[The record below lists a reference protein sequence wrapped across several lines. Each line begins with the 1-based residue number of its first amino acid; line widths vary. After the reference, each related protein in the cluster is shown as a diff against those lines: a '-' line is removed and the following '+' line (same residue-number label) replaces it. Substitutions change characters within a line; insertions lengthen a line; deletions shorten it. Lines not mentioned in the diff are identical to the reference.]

1 MQPPGS
7 FSIAR
12 REIRCDVPTPERLRE
27 LLAAPLPLRLRSA
40 AVERQFFRDVYLDT
54 TDARLRERGVT
65 CRFRASDDDRRR
77 LTVHID
83 DPLLAAASDV
93 AAARRYD
100 ADVRE
105 LDAVRAA
112 ASDTEPARRLRAFA
126 DPAQLRPTLVVTTER
141 VLRRTIPAWFRRSQF
156 DFVYDFATV
165 EYGAL
170 SRSYQEL
177 RVWRLRNGSP
187 TLARV
192 AAALEHSHA
201 VRPVLVD
208 PFERIRAVA
217 ASMAREAERRA
228 IDTGRAVAIVAI
240 ADGRIACVLTDGAL
254 TLPIADGSGEGACRH
269 LLATYFGS
277 AVGDLRMIGTV
288 PGRRRDSLLEVW
300 TASQIRRGR
309 DSGRISAVV
318 WLTPN
323 ELDDRL
329 DRPELVD
336 APTRSALALIA
347 DAGLLPVSIGGR
359 ASPTRDSA
367 DTGEFAEDGRS
378 EDSDR
383 HLDGERSIL
392 EFNARVLAMA
402 EDATTPLLERFRYL
416 AIVSANL
423 DEFFAV
429 QLSALKR
436 RSRRP
441 LNGVT
446 GETPRMS
453 ARIAGIRAHVEAL
466 VARQQRCLEECRRE
480 LARHNIVILPWA
492 ELEVSERVVLR
503 QHFRSVIMPAL
514 TPQAMTEAPG
524 FPTPHVP
531 TLDLFFIVL
540 LKDPATGPLHL
551 ACLRIPSSLP
561 RFIPAR
567 GGAAMVLVEDVIRD
581 QLDVMY
587 RGRDVLEAYLFRV
600 TRGAELDVDEAD
612 AGNLLQAIEE
622 DAKRRRGNAV
632 VRVEV
637 ERAMPA
643 SRRNALLAE
652 LRSDRTSEPLPLDA
666 LDVYEIDGM
675 LDLSGLRELASLPR
689 PELRFAPFRGRA
701 PFSSTESLFT
711 LIAQRD
717 LLVHHPY
724 DDFGASVQRF
734 LDEAADDNEV
744 AAIKMTLYRA
754 GERSPIVDALL
765 RAARAGKEVVAFVEL
780 KARFDEER
788 NISWAKRLT
797 DAGVH
802 VVHGLVGLKNHAK
815 LALVARREDGALR
828 RYVHVGTGNYHA
840 VTAGLYTDLGLF
852 SADEE
857 LASNIGDLFNE
868 LTSSSHWP
876 QADYHRI
883 LVAPH
888 GMLTSLIAKIERE
901 TANARAGREARIR
914 LKVNGLTDLD
924 LIGALYRASQAGVTI
939 EAIVRGICRLRPGVR
954 GMSERIRIVS
964 LVGRFLE
971 HARIYAFAN
980 AGDPEYYIGSADW
993 RSRNLR
999 RRVEVVAP
1007 VTDPSC
1013 RAHLETIL
1021 DRELNDPAAW
1031 RLETDGSYRR
1041 SKSSRVAGAQSQWS
1055 FIADAQGGE
1064 VLASP

>member
-1 MQPPGS
+1 MLQRPQSLG
-7 FSIAR
+7 R
-12 REIRCDVPTPERLRE
+12 REIRCDVATPERLRE
-27 LLAAPLPLRLRSA
+27 LLRAPLPLRLRSTA
-40 AVERQFFRDVYLDT
+40 AERKFFRDVYLDT

-112 ASDTEPARRLRAFA
+112 ASDTDPARRLRAFA
-126 DPAQLRPTLVVTTER
+126 DPAQLRPTLVVT
-141 VLRRTIPAWFRRSQF
+141 
-156 DFVYDFATV
+156 
-165 EYGAL
+165 
-170 SRSYQEL
+170 
-177 RVWRLRNGSP
+177 
-187 TLARV
+187 
-192 AAALEHSHA
+192 
-201 VRPVLVD
+201 
-208 PFERIRAVA
+208 
-217 ASMAREAERRA
+217 
-228 IDTGRAVAIVAI
+228 TGRAVAIVAI

-441 LNGVT
+441 LNGVA

-561 RFIPAR
+561 RFIPVR
-567 GGAAMVLVEDVIRD
+567 GGAAMMLVEDVIRD

-711 LIAQRD
+711 LIARRD

-734 LDEAADDNEV
+734 LDEAADDNDV

-754 GERSPIVDALL
+754 GERS
-765 RAARAGKEVVAFVEL
+765 
-780 KARFDEER
+780 
-788 NISWAKRLT
+788 
-797 DAGVH
+797 
-802 VVHGLVGLKNHAK
+802 
-815 LALVARREDGALR
+815 
-828 RYVHVGTGNYHA
+828 
-840 VTAGLYTDLGLF
+840 
-852 SADEE
+852 
-857 LASNIGDLFNE
+857 
-868 LTSSSHWP
+868 
-876 QADYHRI
+876 
-883 LVAPH
+883 
-888 GMLTSLIAKIERE
+888 
-901 TANARAGREARIR
+901 
-914 LKVNGLTDLD
+914 
-924 LIGALYRASQAGVTI
+924 
-939 EAIVRGICRLRPGVR
+939 
-954 GMSERIRIVS
+954 
-964 LVGRFLE
+964 
-971 HARIYAFAN
+971 
-980 AGDPEYYIGSADW
+980 
-993 RSRNLR
+993 
-999 RRVEVVAP
+999 
-1007 VTDPSC
+1007 
-1013 RAHLETIL
+1013 
-1021 DRELNDPAAW
+1021 
-1031 RLETDGSYRR
+1031 
-1041 SKSSRVAGAQSQWS
+1041 
-1055 FIADAQGGE
+1055 
-1064 VLASP
+1064 